1 MIKVNLVPEEQR
13 KKVREKKFQ
22 KPTLRI
28 PKLDMIVA
36 VLILGGVIAICVITY
51 LAQQKTLRDLS
62 KNIATAQQELAA
74 LEKERKMVEDLE
86 NRQRELKEWVTL
98 VQNLNKGRSLHFH
111 IMDELNKLK
120 PDYMWLISFNET
132 NLHFELNGKTFSNY
146 MISNFMDKLN
156 ASSYF
161 NDVRLDE
168 IRETEEKEHSVIGFQ
183 LSGSITTQGGGN

>member
-28 PKLDMIVA
+28 PKIDMILA
-36 VLILGGVIAICVITY
+36 VIFLGAVIVIFAGLY
-51 LAQQKTLRDLS
+51 LRQQTTLRNLEES
-62 KNIATAQQELAA
+62 IATAKQELAA

-86 NRQRELKEWVTL
+86 NRQRELKEWVEL

-120 PDYMWLISFNET
+120 PEYMWLVEFNEN
-132 NLHFELNGKTFSNY
+132 NLHFEINGKTFSNY

-161 NDVRLDE
+161 NSVRLDE

-183 LSGSITTQGGGN
+183 LSGNIAKGGGN

>member
-13 KKVREKKFQ
+13 KKVREKKFT
-22 KPTLRI
+22 KPTFRI
-28 PKLDMIVA
+28 PKLDMIVS

-51 LAQQKTLRDLS
+51 LAQQKTLQNLS
-62 KNIATAQQELAA
+62 NNIEAAKQELAA
-74 LEKERKMVEDLE
+74 LEKERKMVEELE

-111 IMDELNKLK
+111 VMDEHNKLK
-120 PDYMWLISFNET
+120 PEYMWFIQFDET
-132 NLHFELNGKTFSNY
+132 NLSFELNGKTFSNY

-161 NDVRLDE
+161 SDVSLKE

-183 LSGSITTQGGGN
+183 LSGKITQGGEN

>member
-1 MIKVNLVPEEQR
+1 MIKINLVPEEQR
-13 KKVREKKFQ
+13 KKVREKKFK
-22 KPTLRI
+22 KPAFRI
-28 PKLDMIVA
+28 PKLDMIVS
-36 VLILGGVIAICVITY
+36 VLVLGGVIAVCIIIY
-51 LAQQKTLRDLS
+51 LAQQKRLQTLS
-62 KNIATAQQELAA
+62 NNIETAKQELSA

-111 IMDELNKLK
+111 VMDELNKLK
-120 PDYMWLISFNET
+120 PEYMWLIKFDEA

-161 NDVRLDE
+161 NSVKLEE

-183 LSGSITTQGGGN
+183 LSGNITHGGEN

>member
-13 KKVREKKFQ
+13 KKVREKKFT
-22 KPTLRI
+22 KPTFRI
-28 PKLDMIVA
+28 PKIDMILSVIFLGA
-36 VLILGGVIAICVITY
+36 VIVIFAGWY
-51 LAQQKTLRDLS
+51 LRQKATL
-62 KNIATAQQELAA
+62 KNLDESIATAKQELAA

-111 IMDELNKLK
+111 VMDELNKLK
-120 PDYMWLISFNET
+120 PEYMWFIQFDET
-132 NLHFELNGKTFSNY
+132 NLSFELNGKTFSNY

-161 NDVRLDE
+161 SGVSLKE

-183 LSGSITTQGGGN
+183 LSGKITHGGEN

>member
-13 KKVREKKFQ
+13 KKVREKKFT
-22 KPTLRI
+22 KPTFRI
-28 PKLDMIVA
+28 PKLDMIVS

-51 LAQQKTLRDLS
+51 LAQQKTLQNLS
-62 KNIATAQQELAA
+62 NNIEAAKQELAA
-74 LEKERKMVEDLE
+74 LEKERKMVEELE

-111 IMDELNKLK
+111 VMDELNKLK
-120 PDYMWLISFNET
+120 PEYMWFIQFDET
-132 NLHFELNGKTFSNY
+132 NLSFELNGKTFSNY

-161 NDVRLDE
+161 SDVSLKE

-183 LSGSITTQGGGN
+183 LSGKITQGGEN

>member
-1 MIKVNLVPEEQR
+1 MIKINLVPEEQR
-13 KKVREKKFQ
+13 KKVREKKFK

-28 PKLDMIVA
+28 PKLDMIVS
-36 VLILGGVIAICVITY
+36 VLVLGGVIAICVIIY

-62 KNIATAQQELAA
+62 NNIGAAQQELVA

-98 VQNLNKGRSLHFH
+98 VQDLNKGRSLHFH
-111 IMDELNKLK
+111 VMDELNKLK
-120 PDYMWLISFNET
+120 PEYMWLIKFEEK

-161 NDVRLDE
+161 NSVKLEE

-183 LSGSITTQGGGN
+183 LSGNITHGGEN